1 MDTIRCPQCKKLQRA
16 DAQVCSRCGYAFD
29 RPSRRSGARQP
40 HTQKPSLPPASPHRA
55 GHHAGLHPEDHPYH
69 SSMMEALQQTVHS
82 RTVDVDEGTSELEV
96 ENTQS
101 DQQNGP
107 ELNIPVPTRRASR
120 FASKPQVTIPM
131 TPKVESNPQPQ
142 ASLHEE
148 VPTSYVAE
156 KQGAIDPI
164 SEPSFPLS
172 NVRSSRPRATSL
184 ILLCACLFF
193 LIMSSVLAFFLI
205 GNKPSI
211 AQASVIAT
219 PNQLR
224 INDTFLLK
232 GSGFG
237 PHDNLLLTYD
247 VAQPIP
253 GDNGKPLLASTNKQG
268 AFSLEIR
275 VTHAWSIGN
284 HAIHVTDEHMRLSVS
299 TTVMVQ
305 ETPSG
310 PPQLQLATQRI
321 DFDAAP
327 SGTIATRDL
336 TLINNGGN
344 SLTWQASSDQP
355 WLSVTPAS
363 GSFAGRA
370 TIQVKANRGTLLPHT
385 YTGHLLFRTTNAS
398 ESAPLTLTVTLGVA
412 KEPASGTL
420 VVSTASLAF
429 STGAGYSP
437 TAQSVVIQNTGDQAI
452 NWTGTTLT
460 GDGSP
465 WLSMSPAEGRLPG
478 HSSAIITIAI
488 QSTQLAVGNYQGTL
502 NFSSANS
509 TSQVGVSLSV
519 IATGNLVVSPPTLAF
534 STIVN
539 QQPADKTITLQN
551 TGALALSWQASASTA
566 DQGNWLSAAPT
577 SGSLDGS
584 QQTTL
589 TVHIDDSRLVPGS
602 YQGTLT
608 FNSGGQA
615 KQVAVSLTVSPP
627 PAPIISV
634 VPSTITFDTT
644 RDNSFASQL
653 ISVTNV
659 GQATLNWR
667 TSQSNGSASLSRT
680 QGTLNPG
687 ESDILTVSPT
697 VATTSTGTFTTTI
710 TFSHSDP
717 ALKVQPVQ
725 LTITMV
731 VTNS

>member
-1 MDTIRCPQCKKLQRA
+1 
-16 DAQVCSRCGYAFD
+16 
-29 RPSRRSGARQP
+29 
-40 HTQKPSLPPASPHRA
+40 
-55 GHHAGLHPEDHPYH
+55 
-69 SSMMEALQQTVHS
+69 MMEALQQTVRE
-82 RTVDVDEGTSELEV
+82 RTADLDEDMPELE
-96 ENTQS
+96 EESIQS
-101 DQQNGP
+101 AQSGRP
-107 ELNIPVPTRRASR
+107 ELNVPVPTRRASR
-120 FASKPQVTIPM
+120 FASKPQVTAP
-131 TPKVESNPQPQ
+131 TRPAEEASPRPQ
-142 ASLHEE
+142 APQHMETQ
-148 VPTSYVAE
+148 TSYAEE
-156 KQGAIDPI
+156 KQGALDPI
-164 SEPSFPLS
+164 SEPPFPLS
-172 NVRSSRPRATSL
+172 NMRSSRPRATSL
-184 ILLCACLFF
+184 ILLCTCLFF
-193 LIMSSVLAFFLI
+193 LIASSVLAFFLI

-237 PHDNLLLTYD
+237 PRDNLLLTYD

-268 AFSLEIR
+268 AFSLEIH
-275 VTHAWSIGN
+275 VTQAWSLGS
-284 HAIHVTDEHMRLSVS
+284 HAIHVTDEHIRLSVS
-299 TTVMVQ
+299 TTVTVQ
-305 ETPSG
+305 DTPSG
-310 PPQLQLATQRI
+310 PPQLRLATQRI

-336 TLINNGGN
+336 TLVNNGGD

-363 GSFAGRA
+363 GSFTGRA
-370 TIQVKANRGTLLPHT
+370 IVQVKANRGTLLPHT
-385 YTGHLLFRTTNAS
+385 YTGHLLFRTTNTS

-412 KEPASGTL
+412 REPASGTL
-420 VVSTASLAF
+420 IVSTASLAF

-437 TAQSVVIQNTGDQAI
+437 ASQSVVIQNTGDQDTD
-452 NWTGTTLT
+452 WTGTALT
-460 GDGSP
+460 GDGST
-465 WLSMSPAEGRLPG
+465 WLSMSPTEGRLPG

-551 TGALALSWQASASTA
+551 TGALALNWQTSASTS
-566 DQGNWLSAAPT
+566 DQGNWLSATPT
-577 SGSLDGS
+577 SGSLNGS

-589 TVHIDDSRLVPGS
+589 TVHIDDSRLGPGS

-608 FNSGGQA
+608 FNAGGQA
-615 KQVAVSLTVSPP
+615 KQVAVSLTISPP

-634 VPSTITFDTT
+634 DPSTLTFSTSKGS
-644 RDNSFASQL
+644 NFSSQL

-667 TSQSNGSASLSRT
+667 ISQSNSAANLSLT

-687 ESDILTVSPT
+687 ESDILTVTPT
-697 VATTSTGTFTTTI
+697 VATTSTGTFTTII
-710 TFSHSDP
+710 TFSHADP
-717 ALKVQPVQ
+717 TLKVQPVQ

-731 VTNS
+731 IA